1 MEERYRAMWRWSNG
15 PGCARRYR
23 RCAAHGRT
31 RIAISPRCE
40 AHASAEAI
48 GGRSANDENIPSRP
62 NCRKRNTVTSR
73 SKPPR
78 QTLAPRGAAIAG
90 VIFSLLMVVAMG
102 IARSAVPS
110 NLTQT
115 DVWLTEPDR
124 RAAVR
129 LALYLIPFAGIAFLW
144 FMGVLRNRLGELEDK
159 FFATVFLGS
168 GLLFVTC
175 LFGAA
180 AMSGAL
186 IEVAAAGNLRS
197 SDSATLYFGR
207 RATDALLNMFAM
219 KMAGVFMIST
229 CTIGWRSAISRD
241 GLHLPATLAPWYC

>member
-1 MEERYRAMWRWSNG
+1 V
-15 PGCARRYR
+15 
-23 RCAAHGRT
+23 
-31 RIAISPRCE
+31 IS
-40 AHASAEAI
+40 
-48 GGRSANDENIPSRP
+48 
-62 NCRKRNTVTSR
+62 TST
-73 SKPPR
+73 PPR

-90 VIFSLLMVVAMG
+90 VIFSLLMIVAMG

-110 NLTQT
+110 DLTQP
-115 DVWLTEPDR
+115 DVWLIDPDR

-129 LALYLIPFAGIAFLW
+129 LALYLVPFAGIAFLW
-144 FMGVLRNRLGELEDK
+144 FMGVLRDRLGELEDR

-168 GLLFVTC
+168 GLLFVAC

-197 SDSATLYFGR
+197 PDSATLYFGR
-207 RATDALLNMFAM
+207 RATDAFLNLFAM

-229 CTIGWRSAISRD
+229 CTIGLRSGIFPRWIAFAGYACALVLLLVIANWKWIQLVFPLWMLLVSIQILLAEFRSRYA
-241 GLHLPATLAPWYC
+241 GEAAVGQPKL